1 METVA
6 YEQAL
11 SVVQALP
18 PEDQQ
23 RLWHWLE
30 NKQEQVVNS
39 TAGNGTAGWAA
50 SREHEMRWLC
60 EHRGEYVGQWVALE
74 GDNLISHHAD
84 LGKVFDEAQAQ
95 GIQSLFTAFMEDPN
109 QPTMGGW

>member
-1 METVA
+1 MENAT

-23 RLWHWLE
+23 RLWQWLE
-30 NKQEQVVNS
+30 EKQKLATQPVNGANRPDS
-39 TAGNGTAGWAA
+39 L
-50 SREHEMRWLC
+50 REREMRWLS
-60 EHRGEYVGQWVALE
+60 EHRREHIGQWVALD
-74 GDNLISHHAD
+74 GDRLVSHNED

-95 GIQSLFTAFMEDPN
+95 GVKVPFTAFIEDPD
-109 QPTMGGW
+109 QPSMGGR